1 MATYESNLV
10 KKRNRHRG
18 IYSGK
23 PYEIAGRLFLASG
36 TALTTADDLLFV
48 PVGENQVIKRVTLL
62 VVGDTSTIAGSIGRF
77 QILDSAGNPVVVER
91 RGPAGETE
99 DDFTSPAT
107 DDDLYR
113 AAGQLDGY
121 TETIIATPEKLAGPV
136 NVGIAITT
144 GGTIAADTEIFLG
157 VQFDGETSE
166 LEVVGDS
173 NPDNSYLLDV

>member
-10 KKRNRHRG
+10 KKKNRHRG

-23 PYEIAGRLFLASG
+23 PYEIAGRIALPNA
-36 TALTTADDLLFV
+36 TALTTDDDLLFV

-77 QILDSAGNPVVVER
+77 QMLDDNGDPVVIRR
-91 RGPAGETE
+91 RGPQSEAE
-99 DDFTSPAT
+99 DTFTSPAT
-107 DDDLYR
+107 SDALYR

-136 NVGIAITT
+136 NIGIAITT
-144 GGTIAADTEIFLG
+144 GGTIAADTEMFLG

-173 NPDNSYLLDV
+173 NPDNDYLLDV